1 MSWVIKCPH
10 WTSPN
15 HEWYMVYNGYYFWW
29 CPIFPK
35 WDIYQPLN
43 VYSKHL
49 ENSWKVSI
57 EVRANLHEMSN
68 HVDLLAIHL
77 EIHLEVICIYIVSCR
92 LFIVFPINQTI
103 DPWDCI
109 ADADASAVGT
119 RARWRFIVSS
129 YLGWKTCGWIIR
141 GKQPQSTQMVKIG
154 ILKLG
159 MKYHSNYPIAAS
171 ECLRIV

>member
-1 MSWVIKCPH
+1 MGLMGRVCHALHSRSCHAKKRI
-10 WTSPN
+10 
-15 HEWYMVYNGYYFWW
+15 EW
-29 CPIFPK
+29 
-35 WDIYQPLN
+35 N

-68 HVDLLAIHL
+68 IVESCRSSRNSSGNSPGGNMYIYNK
-77 EIHLEVICIYIVSCR
+77 YIVSCR
-92 LFIVFPINQTI
+92 LFIVFPISQTI

-129 YLGWKTCGWIIR
+129 YLGWKTCGCVIR
-141 GKQPQSTQMVKIG
+141 GKQPQSAQIVKIG

-159 MKYHSNYPIAAS
+159 MKYHSNYPIAAP